1 MGRVFRGVST
11 PLFIDSK
18 NSSDLRFRDGFAAD
32 SPSNVRRRRVSG
44 TGPFLRRGTEGS
56 NPAPSSGE
64 SAANLTSSIER
75 EAEVTIRWLWT
86 EERVSRKGRFYA
98 VNDAGIGVKERGIA
112 IRLEPYRPAWCRAVH

>member
-1 MGRVFRGVST
+1 MNGFSLCEGAPGVPKSLAELVDAGDRVFQASRWRCGS
-11 PLFIDSK
+11 
-18 NSSDLRFRDGFAAD
+18 
-32 SPSNVRRRRVSG
+32 RRTRPRH
-44 TGPFLRRGTEGS
+44 RAHRNRGTEGS
-56 NPAPSSGE
+56 NPSPSSGE

-86 EERVSRKGRFYA
+86 EERVSHKGRFYA